1 MGDRCPQP
9 SAVLPDQSLHDELR
23 DLPNLAAPPAIWDKV
38 QERSDRAMRR
48 RRHRVPLAL
57 AASVLVGVAAVLFLT
72 APWQGSNADAVRTGD
87 IAALLERSQRLEAS
101 RGTMQLL
108 PPTNTEWLLHA
119 RIGGIDASLND
130 QLLHEAASS
139 LKNRERLLRERVDL
153 MESLTHF
160 EEYRQRELLRQAVF

>member
-1 MGDRCPQP
+1 MSDRCPQP

-23 DLPNLAAPPAIWDKV
+23 ELPNLAAPPAIWDKV
-38 QERSDRAMRR
+38 RERSDRAMRR
-48 RRHRVPLAL
+48 RRRRVPLAL
-57 AASVLVGVAAVLFLT
+57 AASALVGAAAILFLA
-72 APWQGSNADAVRTGD
+72 APWQGPSVDAARTGD

-101 RGTMQLL
+101 RGAMPLL

-130 QLLHEAASS
+130 QLLHEAAFS

-153 MESLTHF
+153 MESLTHI
-160 EEYRQRELLRQAVF
+160 EEYRQREWRRQAVF